1 MVMGSP
7 PHVRGK
13 VSHRVHHKVHDG
25 ITPACAGKSW
35 PGYTAPCRSRDHPR
49 VCEEKTKITN
59 IIRRATGSP
68 PRVRG
73 KAGHIYTLRRFA
85 RITPAYAGKSPQRA
99 HCSPVPWDHPCVC
112 GEKIEMPYEL
122 LLKEG
127 SPPRVRG
134 KVSMGPNNIK
144 RVRIT
149 PACAGKR
156 GAAAGWAA
164 WLGDHPRVC
173 GEKFHPASDRKLGR
187 VQGTKRSSG
196 PAPAAAPA
204 GLAGSCPA
212 SPPWSYPPCITVSRP
227 RP

>member
-73 KAGHIYTLRRFA
+73 KEATVVFLTLDPG
-85 RITPAYAGKSPQRA
+85 ITPARAGKSLSDLYR
-99 HCSPVPWDHPCVC
+99 W
-112 GEKIEMPYEL
+112 G
-122 LLKEG
+122 
-127 SPPRVRG
+127 RR
-134 KVSMGPNNIK
+134 
-144 RVRIT
+144 
-149 PACAGKR
+149 
-156 GAAAGWAA
+156 
-164 WLGDHPRVC
+164 GDHPRVC
-173 GEKFHPASDRKLGR
+173 GEKVPITCVPKYALGLPPHVRGKVAQSKLG
-187 VQGTKRSSG
+187 VSIYGITPAYAGKRIDSH
-196 PAPAAAPA
+196 
-204 GLAGSCPA
+204 
-212 SPPWSYPPCITVSRP
+212 T
-227 RP
+227 